1 VNLAGHNGSQA
12 GLDAVIDEID
22 GRMIRVGSRW
32 LADFASGNYIGFEME
47 SEIAEAVPDY
57 LQRWGTQTGRS
68 RQLATPR
75 LYEEIEERLT
85 ALLRAEDA
93 LVLPGRANVHAAVMP
108 RLVGSGTIL
117 LDRRANASLERGCAV
132 AASHGATVIKFD
144 HDDIGQLTQLL
155 ATHRRQ
161 TRMICLDGIHAMTG
175 SAPDL
180 GSLAMLARVH
190 DALLYIDD
198 TDSFGVLGERTP
210 DELCC
215 YGSRGNSIVRHF
227 GESYGN
233 IALAGGFTSAN
244 SSLLSFVVVATRLKG
259 TLMSAAGSALHSG
272 SAPVA
277 SLARVLEGLGV
288 NQRRGEEL
296 RLELNRTARR
306 VLGVLRELQV
316 PVPAASDAAY
326 PIIDVPLRD
335 ARLLNQVGRFLF
347 DQGIYAGL
355 ATQPVVPD
363 DRTAIRIHL
372 TSANTPQQ
380 VSHLIEVLSAL
391 AGRGWLAS
399 CDPGAAVAAVERGLG
414 ELVAP

>member
-1 VNLAGHNGSQA
+1 
-12 GLDAVIDEID
+12 
-22 GRMIRVGSRW
+22 
-32 LADFASGNYIGFEME
+32 
-47 SEIAEAVPDY
+47 
-57 LQRWGTQTGRS
+57 
-68 RQLATPR
+68 
-75 LYEEIEERLT
+75 
-85 ALLRAEDA
+85 
-93 LVLPGRANVHAAVMP
+93 
-108 RLVGSGTIL
+108 
-117 LDRRANASLERGCAV
+117 
-132 AASHGATVIKFD
+132 
-144 HDDIGQLTQLL
+144 
-155 ATHRRQ
+155 
-161 TRMICLDGIHAMTG
+161 
-175 SAPDL
+175 
-180 GSLAMLARVH
+180 MLARVH